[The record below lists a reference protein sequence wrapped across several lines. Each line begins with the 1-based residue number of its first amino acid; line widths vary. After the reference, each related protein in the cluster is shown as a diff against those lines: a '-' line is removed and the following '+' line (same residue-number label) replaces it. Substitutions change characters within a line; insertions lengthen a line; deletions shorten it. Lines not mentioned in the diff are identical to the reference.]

1 MILAHIT
8 LSLILYGIFPQ
19 SNLLALLVGA
29 NISSLDVF
37 PTLLR
42 KKPPKNPIAE
52 KHAATILHTLFFF
65 VALFVP
71 FYLGFNLV
79 IALSFMIGGFT
90 HVLIDALDE
99 KGRMLLY
106 PVSKKFYG
114 LRIFTY
120 DFWSYVTDK
129 KIFAV
134 EATLFV
140 AACVVLLVR

>member
-8 LSLILYGIFPQ
+8 LPLILYGIFPQ
-19 SNLLALLVGA
+19 FNLLALLVGA

-65 VALFVP
+65 VLLFIP
-71 FYLGFNLV
+71 FYFVFNLA

-106 PVSKKFYG
+106 PLSKKFYG
-114 LRIFTY
+114 VRIFTY

-140 AACVVLLVR
+140 AAMVLNIYH

>member
-8 LSLILYGIFPQ
+8 LPLILYGIFPQ
-19 SNLLALLVGA
+19 FNLLALLIGA

-42 KKPPKNPIAE
+42 KKTPKDPIAE

-65 VALFVP
+65 AVLFVP
-71 FYLGFNLV
+71 FYFMFSSI
-79 IALSFMIGGFT
+79 IALSFMVGGFT

-114 LRIFTY
+114 LGIFTY

-140 AACVVLLVR
+140 ASCITLLVR

>member
-8 LSLILYGIFPQ
+8 VPLILYGIFPQ
-19 SNLLALLVGA
+19 FHLLALLVGA
-29 NISSLDVF
+29 NISSLDIF

-65 VALFVP
+65 VVLFVP
-71 FYLGFNLV
+71 FYFLSGLP
-79 IALSFMIGGFT
+79 IALSFMVGGFT
-90 HVLIDALDE
+90 HVLMDALDE

-114 LRIFTY
+114 LRILTY
-120 DFWSYVTDK
+120 DFWTYVTDM
-129 KIFAV
+129 KIFTV

-140 AACVVLLVR
+140 AACITLLVR

>member
-1 MILAHIT
+1 MILAHLTVPI
-8 LSLILYGIFPQ
+8 ILGIFPQ
-19 SNLLALLVGA
+19 FNLLALLVGA

-65 VALFVP
+65 VVLFVP
-71 FYLGFNLV
+71 FYFLFGLP
-79 IALSFMIGGFT
+79 IALSFMVGGFT
-90 HVLIDALDE
+90 HVLMDALDE

-106 PVSKKFYG
+106 PLSKKFYG
-114 LRIFTY
+114 LRILTY
-120 DFWSYVTDK
+120 DFWTYVTDK

-140 AACVVLLVR
+140 AACVVLLVVH